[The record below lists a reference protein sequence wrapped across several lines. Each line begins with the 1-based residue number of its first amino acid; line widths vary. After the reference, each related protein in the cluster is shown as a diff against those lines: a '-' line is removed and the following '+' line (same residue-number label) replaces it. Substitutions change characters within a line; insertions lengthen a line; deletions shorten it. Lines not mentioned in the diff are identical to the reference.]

1 MYYPSLKKKIY
12 VINEHFFIFIFII
25 FLKILLLLFKYSFL
39 PFPPTLAQHL
49 SPLYLPP
56 LFPHPL
62 PIIVHVSF
70 IIVPANPSPFSPE
83 IPSLLP
89 SGHCQPVLNF
99 SVFAYILLVCLFC

>member
-1 MYYPSLKKKIY
+1 MNLESFDLI
-12 VINEHFFIFIFII
+12 IILFF
-25 FLKILLLLFKYSFL
+25 FLLVKYSFL
-39 PFPPTLAQHL
+39 PFLPTPGQHFSPP
-49 SPLYLPP
+49 YFPP
-56 LFPHPL
+56 LFPP
-62 PIIVHVSF
+62 PTVIVHVSF